1 MMIAVVGTSLLRA
14 MLARTVQE
22 HNPSLSTRGNE
33 MAIGRLPTR
42 INVKTLVVLI
52 VLAGLG
58 REGRLHIL
66 I

>member
-1 MMIAVVGTSLLRA
+1 
-14 MLARTVQE
+14 MLARTLQE